1 MKIKLTIL
9 SLSFLLISNACGIYS
24 FTGATLSPDIKTISV
39 QTFFDEIGTGPPNLS
54 QKFTELF
61 KEYFQRN
68 TSLSIIDSEGD
79 LQFEGSI
86 TGYRLSPIAPTSQ
99 GNLNVPG
106 ADIAALQRLTI
117 TVKTSY
123 INITDET
130 KDFDQNFSFYADYDP
145 ETQNFNSI
153 ENDLVDEIFEQIV
166 LDIFNA
172 TIADW

>member
-1 MKIKLTIL
+1 MSL
-9 SLSFLLISNACGIYS
+9 SLILVSNGCGIYS
-24 FTGATLSPDIKTISV
+24 FTGATLSPDIKTVSI
-39 QTFFDEIGTGPPNLS
+39 QTFFDEVGTGPPNLS

-68 TSLSIIDSEGD
+68 TSLTLTDTEGD

-99 GNLNVPG
+99 ANLNVPG
-106 ADIAALQRLTI
+106 ADVAALQRLTI
-117 TVKTSY
+117 TVKTTY
-123 INITDET
+123 INTTDET

-153 ENDLVDEIFEQIV
+153 ENELVDEIFEQII

>member
-1 MKIKLTIL
+1 MKIRITIL
-9 SLSFLLISNACGIYS
+9 SLCLILISNACGIYS
-24 FTGATLSPDIKTISV
+24 FTGATLSPDIKTISI
-39 QTFFDEIGTGPPNLS
+39 QTFFDEVGTGPPNLS
-54 QKFTELF
+54 QKFTELM

-68 TSLSIIDSEGD
+68 TSLTLVDDEGD

-86 TGYRLSPIAPTSQ
+86 TIYRLSPMAPTSQ

-106 ADIAALQRLTI
+106 ADVAALQRLTI
-117 TVKTSY
+117 NVKTSY
-123 INITDET
+123 INTRDET
-130 KDFDQNFSFYADYDP
+130 KDFDQGFSFYADYDP